1 MRKLGEKS
9 KPGPDEIAEEEI
21 VAESV
26 ESGTG
31 EDAKKV
37 AVATAIETARD
48 DAEQELI
55 TEAVRAASTED
66 AKKAAAAAVLETAS
80 DNLKKEI
87 ATEAVQ
93 ALTPDARRDVASVL
107 GAAASDSINRLAEA
121 EPGDILKVAASQI
134 ALLASYY
141 KAVLDQAKMSFRWAL
156 VAAGIGLMFFL
167 GAVLFLLTR
176 ESEAIATVGVI
187 SGALVE
193 VIAGINFYL
202 YNKTTDQLADFHYRL
217 EQTQRYLLANSICE
231 ALQGDTK
238 QEARASLIQTIA
250 GPTGN
255 REKVTKP

>member
-1 MRKLGEKS
+1 MGEKS
-9 KPGPDEIAEEEI
+9 KPEPDEETSEATEAAAARAAVNAARDAEEEI
-21 VAESV
+21 IA
-26 ESGTG
+26 
-31 EDAKKV
+31 
-37 AVATAIETARD
+37 AV
-48 DAEQELI
+48 
-55 TEAVRAASTED
+55 VRATDTDA
-66 AKKAAAAAVLETAS
+66 AKKAAAAEALRSAS
-80 DNLKKEI
+80 DDLKKEI

-93 ALTPDARRDVASVL
+93 TLSAEARRDVASVL
-107 GAAASDSINRLAEA
+107 GVAASDSINRLAEA

-167 GAVLFLLTR
+167 GAVFFLLTR

-202 YNKTTDQLADFHYRL
+202 YNKTTAQLADFHYRL

-231 ALQGDTK
+231 ALQGNTK
-238 QEARASLIQTIA
+238 QETRAFLIQTIA
-250 GPTGN
+250 NPTDN
-255 REKVTKP
+255 REKVTKSLRQ